1 LGSRPATL
9 PPPDASNEPAFIGM
23 DEQLS
28 QARAGDPKALAALV
42 RAHQRSVYSLALRML
57 GTRDLAEDLA
67 QEVFME
73 MNDNLTSMQSS
84 EHLTF
89 WLRRV
94 TTNRAIDQ
102 LRRRARI
109 EMTSLDDESRS
120 AGGHLS
126 RGQPT
131 GGQLTG
137 AHAFG
142 GADAVDP
149 LWQRHLGLLLAELSP
164 DARAVMLLRYQ
175 EDLDPMEIAKTLGM
189 SINTVKSHLK
199 RSLEFMRQRLKVAA
213 DTRRGDHPT

>member
-1 LGSRPATL
+1 LGFRPVALL
-9 PPPDASNEPAFIGM
+9 PTDASNEPTPIGM
-23 DEQLS
+23 DGHLR
-28 QARAGDPKALAALV
+28 QARAGERLALAALV

-57 GTRDLAEDLA
+57 GTRDLAEDLT

-109 EMTSLDDESRS
+109 DFTSLDDETQW
-120 AGGHLS
+120 AGGQS
-126 RGQPT
+126 S
-131 GGQLTG
+131 GGPPS
-137 AHAFG
+137 G
-142 GADAVDP
+142 GRAISAADEVDP
-149 LWQRHLGLLLAELSP
+149 VWQRHLRLLLAELQP

-199 RSLEFMRQRLKVAA
+199 RSLQFMRQRLKVAA
-213 DTRRGDHPT
+213 DTRREDHS